1 MKKVISTAL
10 AVLLTVL
17 CGCNAHRQSKKIVKA
32 PKSDVTYTVALNP
45 SVMFSDGEVESLRNS
60 AAASMPKDIK
70 AKRILL
76 FIHQHRGNGFAE
88 KTTAGV
94 SEHYV
99 VFLQCSRMIKN
110 HRIPISLTMKKLPL
124 FRCTIPLK

>member
-45 SVMFSDGEVESLRNS
+45 SVIN
-60 AAASMPKDIK
+60 
-70 AKRILL
+70 AKGYKGKKGFCSL
-76 FIHQHRGNGFAE
+76 FINTVAMDLPKKRRLESQS
-88 KTTAGV
+88 TTLCFYNV
-94 SEHYV
+94 RE
-99 VFLQCSRMIKN
+99 
-110 HRIPISLTMKKLPL
+110 
-124 FRCTIPLK
+124 